1 MKPSRLASTSLILA
15 AALFAAPSAHAEKD
29 LKIKLGTMA
38 PEGSPWFNSLQRMAQ
53 RWKEVSGG
61 KVTVKVYPGGV
72 AGDEGDMV
80 RKIRIGQLH
89 AATVTGVGLGRIH
102 RATYALQLPMA
113 MQSYEELDYVRD
125 RLGPEIAGELEK
137 GGVVVLSWGDAGWV
151 HFFSKT
157 PANTPAELRKLK
169 MFLWSGDPEAEAA
182 WRAAQFNPVPMSATD
197 VMSGLQTG
205 LIEWY
210 GTTALFA
217 MTSQWANQTPN
228 MVKINWAPLNGA
240 TVISKSE
247 WDKVDPALKP
257 KLLEIA
263 KEEGDKLKLEIR
275 KLGEDAVATLK
286 DKNMKVYE
294 PTPADVAEWQKVAEA
309 AYPKIRGPVVPEHY
323 FDEVLRLAKEY
334 RAQKK

>member
-1 MKPSRLASTSLILA
+1 MNLARFATSTLILTAALA
-15 AALFAAPSAHAEKD
+15 AAPTAQAEKD
-29 LKIKLGTMA
+29 VKIKLGTMA
-38 PEGSPWFNSLQRMAQ
+38 PEGSPWFNSLQRMSQ
-53 RWKEVSGG
+53 RWKEASGG
-61 KVTVKVYPGGV
+61 KVTLKIYPGGV

-125 RLGPEIAGELEK
+125 KLGPEIAGELEK
-137 GGVVVLSWGDAGWV
+137 GGVVVLNWGDAGWV
-151 HFFSKT
+151 HFFSKV
-157 PANTPAELRKLK
+157 PASKPDELRKLK

-182 WRAAQFNPVPMSATD
+182 WRAAGFNPVPMSATD

-210 GTTALFA
+210 ATTPLFA
-217 MTSQWANQTPN
+217 LTSQWASLSTH
-228 MVKINWAPLNGA
+228 MMTINWAPLNGA
-240 TVISKSE
+240 TVIAKSE
-247 WDKVDPALKP
+247 WDKVDPAIKP
-257 KLLEIA
+257 KLIEIA
-263 KEEGDKLKLEIR
+263 NEEGAKLKLEIR
-275 KLGEDAVATLK
+275 KLGEDAVKTLR
-286 DKNMKVYE
+286 DKKVVVTE
-294 PTPADVAEWQKVAEA
+294 PTAVDIAEWQKVAEL